1 MPLCGTHRPSAAPL
15 RGAAG
20 EPRPGEGSG
29 PTRAPPL
36 LTWERCPAAA
46 SRRSPGGAGGSG
58 GGCGAP
64 VGCGRRSAAAT
75 FHKSRGARPAP
86 AFQASPAARQL
97 SRLSL
102 SLSPGPR
109 RLGVPGPSA
118 RRGAQP
124 VRPVSS
130 HPPPPRTAVPANGLI
145 WGWKHH
151 GAINNRG
158 GGLRIPGRG
167 ATAEPRGRQRFG
179 PRPTSPPQGAPGPAR
194 HAHSPPARLPAAER
208 CWQRLLHAPFAGR
221 LYNLPPSA
229 PRSLYG
235 TRGAIA

>member
-1 MPLCGTHRPSAAPL
+1 MPLCPRCGTHRPSVALL
-15 RGAAG
+15 RGDAAN
-20 EPRPGEGSG
+20 PCPARCPVR
-29 PTRAPPL
+29 RAPPL

-46 SRRSPGGAGGSG
+46 SRRNPGGAGGSG

-64 VGCGRRSAAAT
+64 LGCGRRSAAAT

-102 SLSPGPR
+102 SPGPW

-124 VRPVSS
+124 GRPVSS
-130 HPPPPRTAVPANGLI
+130 HPPLRPHPAQPSPANGLI
-145 WGWKHH
+145 LGWKHH

-167 ATAEPRGRQRFG
+167 AAAEPRGRQRLC
-179 PRPTSPPQGAPGPAR
+179 PRPGSPPYGAPSPAQ
-194 HAHSPPARLPAAER
+194 HTHPRLRSAAAS
-208 CWQRLLHAPFAGR
+208 CPSAGR

-235 TRGAIA
+235 TREAVA

>member
-1 MPLCGTHRPSAAPL
+1 MAAAERPLAA
-15 RGAAG
+15 AA
-20 EPRPGEGSG
+20 
-29 PTRAPPL
+29 APPL
-36 LTWERCPAAA
+36 QLSIKVAARGRRPHSRRAPRRGSCPASA
-46 SRRSPGGAGGSG
+46 SASASAPARGDSACPAPRRG
-58 GGCGAP
+58 GG
-64 VGCGRRSAAAT
+64 
-75 FHKSRGARPAP
+75 
-86 AFQASPAARQL
+86 
-97 SRLSL
+97 
-102 SLSPGPR
+102 LSP
-109 RLGVPGPSA
+109 SA
-118 RRGAQP
+118 LSA
-124 VRPVSS
+124 
-130 HPPPPRTAVPANGLI
+130 HTPPPPRTAVPANGLI
-145 WGWKHH
+145 LGWKHH

-194 HAHSPPARLPAAER
+194 HTHSPPARLPAAER